1 MKLRFLS
8 LVCGTLLYACGTIK
22 TRAPGKEQCIVDP
35 NALFQEW
42 CLKIDVPL
50 EIDLGPY
57 LQLAENNID
66 KTFRGGESPCQGLRY
81 QYKMDRGKL
90 SLNGKGGNRIG
101 LGLDLTYAVKGEYC
115 AMCFGQSCAVPT
127 VGVSLGYGE
136 PMKKAHVG
144 MESSIEIL
152 SNYQIKTKSKIT
164 ELIAI
169 DPIKLPLGIDVTNL
183 IFNQAKP
190 YVNEAMKM
198 VDLEV
203 SKIDVRGFIDPAF
216 KEMQNGISLNGMGY
230 LMLNPQAIAI
240 SPLEFNKNTMKASV
254 SIKASPEIKSEVS
267 TSRVQKLPG
276 LTKYQKGD
284 GFKVYTDVR
293 MHYDSLA
300 HQVMDFIKGQK
311 FESGSQYIVV
321 TRLRLFAV
329 ESRLG
334 VEVDFEGS
342 KKGTLYLTGIPV
354 YDSISQ
360 HIRVDD
366 LQFDLKTKN
375 ILLKSA
381 KWILSDKI
389 RKEMQKAMNI
399 DMKPQINE
407 AKKMMNEALN
417 TQYEYGIKLSGKINE
432 LKITDYQLRAEELW
446 VRVFLQ
452 GGLKVNLQS
461 PNRN

>member
-1 MKLRFLS
+1 
-8 LVCGTLLYACGTIK
+8 
-22 TRAPGKEQCIVDP
+22 
-35 NALFQEW
+35 
-42 CLKIDVPL
+42 
-50 EIDLGPY
+50 
-57 LQLAENNID
+57 
-66 KTFRGGESPCQGLRY
+66 
-81 QYKMDRGKL
+81 
-90 SLNGKGGNRIG
+90 
-101 LGLDLTYAVKGEYC
+101 
-115 AMCFGQSCAVPT
+115 
-127 VGVSLGYGE
+127 
-136 PMKKAHVG
+136 
-144 MESSIEIL
+144 
-152 SNYQIKTKSKIT
+152 
-164 ELIAI
+164 
-169 DPIKLPLGIDVTNL
+169 
-183 IFNQAKP
+183 
-190 YVNEAMKM
+190 
-198 VDLEV
+198 
-203 SKIDVRGFIDPAF
+203 
-216 KEMQNGISLNGMGY
+216 MQNGISLNGMGY

-311 FESGSQYIVV
+311 FESGSQYIIV
-321 TRLRLFAV
+321 TGLRLFAV

-334 VEVDFEGS
+334 VEVDFVGS

-407 AKKMMNEALN
+407 AKNMMNEALN

-432 LKITDYQLRAEELW
+432 LKITGYKLRAEELW
-446 VRVFLQ
+446 VRVFWQ

-461 PNRN
+461 PNLN